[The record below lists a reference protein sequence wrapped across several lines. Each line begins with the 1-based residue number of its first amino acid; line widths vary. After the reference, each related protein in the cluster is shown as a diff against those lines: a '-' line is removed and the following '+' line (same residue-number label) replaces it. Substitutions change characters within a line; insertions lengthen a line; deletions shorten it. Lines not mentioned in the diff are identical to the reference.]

1 MAMTETSRG
10 RLIAVCFLLLVFS
23 LFLTS
28 YSARNPW
35 IVNMGSVL
43 LGEIAHPIQR
53 VARSGSQTVE
63 NIWSGYIALRGVAQ
77 ENDNLKQRLS
87 LLEADNSRLRE
98 VEHEVERLHNLVQG
112 ATEAG
117 VSGIGADVIGYD
129 PSNWI
134 QAITVNRGSTDGI
147 IRGMAAVQG
156 NYLVGKVIGVG
167 RHTSQILLLLDPTSG
182 VDALVQS
189 SRVRGIVEGNGRSGA
204 VLQYISPQETVK
216 VGERVITSG
225 MDGVFPKGLV
235 IGIVSEVDK
244 NAGRIFQKIS
254 VRPSVKF
261 RRLETVLL
269 VSNST
274 TADDASEA
282 ALQK

>member
-1 MAMTETSRG
+1 MAETSRG
-10 RLIAVCFLLLVFS
+10 RLMAVCFILLVFS

-53 VARSGSQTVE
+53 VARGASQTVE
-63 NIWSGYIALRGVAQ
+63 NAWSGYIALRGVEQ
-77 ENDNLKQRLS
+77 ENEVVKQRLS

-98 VEHEVERLHNLVQG
+98 VEHEVERLRALVQG
-112 ATEAG
+112 AEEAG

-134 QAITVNRGSTDGI
+134 QAITVNRGSADGVV
-147 IRGMAAVQG
+147 RGMAAVQG

-167 RHTSQILLLLDPTSG
+167 RKTSQILLLLDPTSG
-182 VDALVQS
+182 VDALIQS

-204 VLQYISPQETVK
+204 ILQYISPQETVK

-235 IGIVSEVDK
+235 IGIVSEVEK
-244 NAGRIFQKIS
+244 NAGRLFQKINI
-254 VRPSVKF
+254 RPSVKF

-269 VSNST
+269 VNSPL
-274 TADDASEA
+274 AVGSSAEIPEV
-282 ALQK
+282 K